1 MFFFKDVETKIRER
15 EERLQLMKEIEG
27 KEKPSF
33 KDLVAIMFAQ
43 YLILIPM
50 ALIGLAIFAVILYV
64 FSNFVLS

>member
-1 MFFFKDVETKIRER
+1 MFFFKDTETKLRER
-15 EERLQLMKEIEG
+15 DERIQLMKEIEG

-33 KDLVAIMFAQ
+33 KDLIAVMFAQ

-50 ALIGLAIFAVILYV
+50 TLIGLAIFAGILYV